1 MKTCLLAADRWQLL
15 ITAVVALL
23 FTLKGGAVK
32 CEFLA
37 KKKKIRVENH
47 FQKHYCSV
55 TRARI

>member
-37 KKKKIRVENH
+37 KKKKKSELKIISRSTIVL
-47 FQKHYCSV
+47 
-55 TRARI
+55 

>member
-37 KKKKIRVENH
+37 KKKIRVENN